1 MEGLATFHHR
11 PLPSQQHLSF
21 SRRLPSFSYPS
32 SSLFFLSPPPSR
44 LRSPLSFRSLSVK
57 ASSSPSTSDETSRNA
72 KPSISE
78 TTNDGLLSGF
88 LRTACISVAA
98 AAFFFLR
105 FDHRRAVVVAAP
117 VAPEMTESIE
127 ESNPY
132 EENESVVEEQPMDNS
147 NDVEALRSLV
157 EENVKSGKL
166 PEAIEALNRLIE
178 IEPNELELPL
188 LRANF
193 HSYMGELEL
202 AKSEFEEILME
213 DPLRVEA
220 YHGLALVSEQ
230 LNDNS
235 LKGVAKRIEQAME
248 KCKKQNKKS
257 DIRDFKL
264 LIAQI
269 KVMEGSYFDALKAYQ
284 ELVRE
289 EPRDFRPYLCQGI
302 IYSLLRKN
310 EEAEKQFE
318 KFRRLVP
325 KNHPYR
331 EYFDENVFAT
341 KLFGQKL
348 EKEGAGLKS

>member
-1 MEGLATFHHR
+1 MESLPTLHHR
-11 PLPSQQHLSF
+11 RHPSLQLLSF
-21 SRRLPSFSYPS
+21 SYRLPSFSKPI
-32 SSLFFLSPPPSR
+32 SSLSFRSPPPSQ
-44 LRSPLSFRSLSVK
+44 LRSSFRSLSVK
-57 ASSSPSTSDETSRNA
+57 ASSSSSTSDETPRNA
-72 KPSISE
+72 KSSISE
-78 TTNDGLLSGF
+78 TKYDGLLSGF
-88 LRTACISVAA
+88 IKTACISVAA

-105 FDHRRAVVVAAP
+105 FDHRRAVAVAVP
-117 VAPEMTESIE
+117 VAPETTESTD
-127 ESNPY
+127 ESTAY
-132 EENESVVEEQPMDNS
+132 EENESVVEEKPTDDS

-166 PEAIEALNRLIE
+166 SEAIEALNRLIE
-178 IEPNELELPL
+178 LEPNDRELPL

-202 AKSEFEEILME
+202 AKNEFEEILAE
-213 DPLRVEA
+213 DPFRVEA
-220 YHGLALVSEQ
+220 YHGLAMVSEQ

-235 LKGVAKRIEQAME
+235 LKDVAKRIEEAME
-248 KCKKQNKKS
+248 KCKKQSDKS

-264 LIAQI
+264 LVAQI

-302 IYSLLRKN
+302 IYTLLRKN

-325 KNHPYR
+325 KNHPYK
-331 EYFDENVFAT
+331 EYFDENMFAT
-341 KLFGQKL
+341 KLFAQKL